1 MSAPWIYTERQ
12 DFAIDQISQSIAL
25 HCLLYGGSGSG
36 KTALICMLIIKRALK
51 CKSRHAIARRSK
63 TECIKLIGKKTLPE
77 CFEALGMVEDEDWDY
92 VNDIVTIFKTGSEI
106 HILGM
111 DTKDGQYK
119 KVLGDEYSTLY
130 FNESNDIAYVAAE
143 YGISRMRQQNILKKR
158 IFYDCNPPSKSHWLY
173 KLFFLNV
180 DPVDQAKKDADN
192 YLAIQLNPYSN
203 IDNLDESYIKQLE
216 SMSPARR
223 KKFFE
228 GEFGEIAI
236 GKVFNSTDI
245 NMHKIMFDEMPALD
259 VVVVSVDP
267 NISSKKGSDDC
278 GIIIGG
284 KCYDSDEYYVYF
296 DGTVEGAG
304 PGVWPGRVCQL
315 FKGNMANYVLAEV
328 NQGGELVT
336 MAIKGYVSSD
346 GSVTGKNVPVKT
358 VHAKIGK
365 AARAE
370 PIAEIYAQGRVHH
383 VDGLSA
389 LEDEMTEWDPE
400 TTPESPNRID
410 ALVQLIT
417 KLSEG
422 SDKFICVTDEDV
434 AKFEAEEKKEA
445 RILVDATI
453 KTYSVL
459 EMCSDDNP
467 GLWN

>member
-1 MSAPWIYTERQ
+1 MSAPWKYTERQ
-12 DFAIDQISQSIAL
+12 DYAIDKITQSEAM
-25 HCLLYGGSGSG
+25 HTLLYGGSGSG
-36 KTALICMLIIKRALK
+36 KTALICMLIIKRAYK

-63 TECIKLIGKKTLPE
+63 TECIKLIGKKTMPE
-77 CFEALGMVEDEDWDY
+77 CFEALGLIEDVHWTY
-92 VNDIVTIFKTGSEI
+92 VNDIITILETGSEI
-106 HILGM
+106 HILGV

-130 FNESNDIAYVAAE
+130 YNEANDISYVAAE
-143 YGISRMRQQNILKKR
+143 YGLSRMRQRNILRKR

-173 KLFFLNV
+173 KKFFLAK
-180 DPVDQAKKDADN
+180 DPDSEAKLDKDN
-192 YLAIQLNPYSN
+192 HLAIQLNPYSN
-203 IDNLDESYIKQLE
+203 MANLDAVYIKQLE
-216 SMSPARR
+216 SMSPTRR

-245 NMHKIMFDEMPALD
+245 NMHKIEFEELPALD
-259 VVVVSVDP
+259 LVIVSVDP

-278 GIIIGG
+278 GIIVGG
-284 KCYDSDEYYVYF
+284 KCYGEDHYYIYF

-304 PGVWPGRVCQL
+304 PGKWPGRVCNL
-315 FKGNMANYVLAEV
+315 FKSNNANYVLAEV

-336 MAIKGYVSSD
+336 MAIKHYESAD
-346 GSVTGKNVPVKT
+346 GTVKGKDIPVRT

-370 PIAEIYAQGRVHH
+370 PIAELYAQGRVHH
-383 VDGLSA
+383 VDGLGK

-400 TTPESPNRID
+400 TSPESPNRID
-410 ALVQLIT
+410 AITQLLT

-434 AKFEAEEKKEA
+434 SKYEAKEKQTVK
-445 RILVDATI
+445 LVDASI
-453 KTYSVL
+453 RVYSIAD
-459 EMCSDDNP
+459 MCNNENP